1 MSSST
6 SDKPPGLR
14 TGTLGTADISFFVV
28 SAAAPL
34 TVMAGVAP
42 IALVLG
48 GIGAPAGYL
57 LAGITLAV
65 FAVGFTTMS
74 RHVRSGGA
82 FYAYIAQGLGKP
94 LGIAAALVAMVGYNG
109 MEIGV
114 YGLLG
119 SATSDTAGAL
129 GGTDLPWLPIALA
142 GLLVIWYGGYRS
154 IDFGAKVLGVLL
166 VAETGILVLL
176 AGGVLLEG
184 GANGLSLA
192 SFAPGNVLVPGTAA
206 VLAFAFS
213 AFTGFESTVIY
224 RREARDPARTIPRAT
239 YIAVGFLGL
248 FYAFVVWTVI
258 QAFGDDKVVAAAA
271 GDTGGLFF
279 AAITTYVGPWAAD
292 LMHVFIVTS
301 ILASLLA
308 FHNAINRYAL
318 ALSEEG
324 VLPAALG
331 RIHPR
336 HRSPYV
342 AGLAQTVLGAV
353 VVLGFAAAGAD
364 PYTQLLLWVNTPGM
378 LGLMALMLLAALA
391 VVRYFRRV
399 PHQEGALR
407 TLVAPGAAAVLLAVA
422 IWLVASKVELFTGAS
437 PTVNTVLVAVVP
449 AVLVLGLLLAYRLR
463 RTRPE
468 VYARFA
474 EEPPTDPHAEPPTD
488 PYAEQPGAAH
498 SRPHSQPH
506 LDPHPHPHAE
516 GADPSCPQPPTS
528 SSSTPASVPPSRA
541 ATPRSPSATD

>member
-224 RREARDPARTIPRAT
+224 RREARDPARTIPCAT

-258 QAFGDDKVVAAAA
+258 QAFGEDKVVAAAA

-422 IWLVASKVELFTGAS
+422 IWLVASKVALFTGAS

-474 EEPPTDPHAEPPTD
+474 EEPPTDPHTD
-488 PYAEQPGAAH
+488 PPGAAH
-498 SRPHSQPH
+498 SRPH
-506 LDPHPHPHAE
+506 PHPHLAPQSDPHAE

>member
-57 LAGITLAV
+57 LAGITLAI

-154 IDFGAKVLGVLL
+154 IDFGAKVLGLLL

-176 AGGVLLEG
+176 AGGVLLKG

-301 ILASLLA
+301 IIASLLA

-318 ALSEEG
+318 ALAEEG

-342 AGLAQTVLGAV
+342 AGLAQTVLGAA

-407 TLVAPGAAAVLLAVA
+407 TLVAPGTAAVLLAVA
-422 IWLVASKVELFTGAS
+422 IWLVASKVALFTGAS
-437 PTVNTVLVAVVP
+437 PTVNAVLVAVVP

-468 VYARFA
+468 VYAHFA
-474 EEPPTDPHAEPPTD
+474 EEPPADP
-488 PYAEQPGAAH
+488 PGASNAH
-498 SRPHSQPH
+498 PNPAPPGASNA
-506 LDPHPHPHAE
+506 HPNPAPPAE

>member
-474 EEPPTDPHAEPPTD
+474 EEPPTDP
-488 PYAEQPGAAH
+488 YAEQPGAAH
-498 SRPHSQPH
+498 SRPH